1 MTDFSDD
8 PAGDKIEQPTG
19 RVNACERRRASLRQ
33 RKDHSIAQG
42 PGPPQRPHMGA
53 SDEPDDIL
61 DPSAPTANTL
71 SARAVLVEPH
81 LGHFC
86 GSVLL
91 IDRTSWSNRVWQ
103 LWQVYS
109 YIGMVA

>member
-53 SDEPDDIL
+53 SDEPDDLL

-71 SARAVLVEPH
+71 SARAVFVDPH
-81 LGHFC
+81 LGQ
-86 GSVLL
+86 L
-91 IDRTSWSNRVWQ
+91 IFSSPFIERTSFSNCVLHSLQ
-103 LWQVYS
+103 SYS
-109 YIGMVA
+109 